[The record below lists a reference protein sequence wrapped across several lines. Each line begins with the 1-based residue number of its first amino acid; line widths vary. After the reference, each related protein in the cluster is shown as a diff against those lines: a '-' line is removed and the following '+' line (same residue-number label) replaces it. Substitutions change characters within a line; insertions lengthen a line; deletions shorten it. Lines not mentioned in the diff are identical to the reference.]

1 MVMKAMKKGNCG
13 MNEIEILLTRY
24 PALEQCRTQIEA
36 AAETLIDTYR
46 QGGKLMVCGNGGS
59 CADSAHIVGEL
70 MKAFARPRGLAEAQ
84 RAALRN
90 VGPEGAAM
98 AQALQQGLPAID
110 LTAQAGLN
118 TAFLNDVDPALC
130 FAQQA
135 FVYAQPGD
143 ILMGLSTSGNSDNVI
158 KAGIAAKAKGAHLIG
173 LTGERECRMDGLFDT
188 VIHVPARKTYQ
199 VQEYHLP
206 VYHALC
212 LAVEQAFFGED

>member
-1 MVMKAMKKGNCG
+1 MR
-13 MNEIEILLTRY
+13 EIEVLMERY
-24 PALEQCRTQIEA
+24 PMLEQCREAVTA
-36 AAETLIDTYR
+36 AAELLIGAYR
-46 QGGKLMVCGNGGS
+46 QGGKVLVCGNGGS

-70 MKAFARPRGLAEAQ
+70 MKGFVLPRRLTEAQ
-84 RAALRN
+84 RGVLRAA
-90 VGPEGAAM
+90 GSEGAAM
-98 AQALQQGLPAID
+98 ARLLQQGLPAID

-118 TAFLNDVDPALC
+118 TAFLNDVDPTLC

-143 ILMGLSTSGNSDNVI
+143 VLIGLSTSGNSENVV
-158 KAGIAAKAKGAHLIG
+158 KAGAAAKAKGARLIG

-188 VIHVPARKTYQ
+188 VIHVPARETYQ

-212 LAVEQAFFGED
+212 LAVEAAFFGEG